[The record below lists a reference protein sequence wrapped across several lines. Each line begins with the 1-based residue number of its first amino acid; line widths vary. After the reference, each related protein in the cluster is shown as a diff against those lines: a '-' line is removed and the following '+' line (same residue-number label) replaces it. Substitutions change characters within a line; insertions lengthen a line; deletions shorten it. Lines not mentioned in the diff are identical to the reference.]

1 MIKMRE
7 SETKGMQICPKCSQN
22 NTLTSRTCIYCGS
35 SLPSVPLLAKGTI
48 LNNRYTIM
56 HVLGFGGFSAV
67 YLALDQ
73 RLSHRKVAIKE
84 LLQIDPAL
92 VQQFET
98 EAKILASLSHPS
110 LPKAYDWF
118 KQFGSDRYYLVME
131 FIEGISIWDLVHRK
145 GMMTPVTAM
154 QVIDPILE
162 VVSYLHRQNPP
173 IIHRDI
179 KPLNILLTKD
189 RKIYLV
195 DFGIAKIGGA
205 REKTATGA
213 QGVTPGFSPPEQYL
227 GSGETDI
234 RSDIYSL
241 GATLYFMLTARI
253 PPDATVRLQHEMSG
267 QISLEPIRSVN
278 PAVSPQIEQ
287 SIFIAMALRKEQR
300 FSSVEEFRAGL
311 RGQTM
316 IIHPPVA
323 QPGTP
328 PTQPTPEPIQQPI
341 PSQPIPPQSPYQ
353 QPTPPQQIP
362 THPPQPPIAGGIRE
376 WCPACKANFYIT
388 DPSLEWV
395 HCPNCGQ
402 LIHRTPSLPHSVH
415 HLPQPLMRTP
425 YRTSDWFEAWFSHLL
440 ANKKTIVRIGAII
453 ATISLLVLPLVSC
466 GEMELTGLDI
476 LQSGARIEW
485 KLLMGLAIVGAAVTL
500 FLRNP
505 SHCLIGSIVGLA
517 SFIVLILWI
526 RYGDSEPKGVNDE
539 FAKAIEVVA
548 RSSIRFRYGAFGVI
562 GGFGLII
569 WASYQWLKEEISNI
583 FT

>member
-1 MIKMRE
+1 MVKG
-7 SETKGMQICPKCSQN
+7 SDSKGMQICPKCSQN

-35 SLPSVPLLAKGTI
+35 PLPLVPLLAKGTI
-48 LNNRYTIM
+48 LNNRYIIM

-84 LLQIDPAL
+84 LLQIDPAI

-118 KQFGSDRYYLVME
+118 KQFGTDRYYLVME
-131 FIEGISIWDLVHRK
+131 FVEGMSIWDIVHQK

-154 QVIDPILE
+154 QVVDPIFE

-195 DFGIAKIGGA
+195 DFGIAKIGA
-205 REKTATGA
+205 TKEKTATGA

-227 GSGETDI
+227 GSGETDV

-241 GATLYFMLTARI
+241 GATLYFMLTAKV

-267 QISLEPIRSVN
+267 QMSLEPIRSVN

-316 IIHPPVA
+316 IIHPPAA
-323 QPGTP
+323 QPGTSS
-328 PTQPTPEPIQQPI
+328 TQPTPAPIQQPI

-353 QPTPPQQIP
+353 QPTPTPIQQP
-362 THPPQPPIAGGIRE
+362 VPSHLTPPQSPYQQPTPAQQMPSQPLQLPVAGWARE

-402 LIHRTPSLPHSVH
+402 LIHRSPTPAATPVGTSEKSYLAAALLAWFFGFLGIDRFYLGYIGLGVIK
-415 HLPQPLMRTP
+415 LLTWGGFLIWWLVDFILILVGAMKDANGNELRRTP
-425 YRTSDWFEAWFSHLL
+425 NDWI
-440 ANKKTIVRIGAII
+440 IV
-453 ATISLLVLPLVSC
+453 LVSVVASII
-466 GEMELTGLDI
+466 LSII
-476 LQSGARIEW
+476 LQWR
-485 KLLMGLAIVGAAVTL
+485 
-500 FLRNP
+500 
-505 SHCLIGSIVGLA
+505 
-517 SFIVLILWI
+517 
-526 RYGDSEPKGVNDE
+526 
-539 FAKAIEVVA
+539 
-548 RSSIRFRYGAFGVI
+548 
-562 GGFGLII
+562 
-569 WASYQWLKEEISNI
+569 
-583 FT
+583 